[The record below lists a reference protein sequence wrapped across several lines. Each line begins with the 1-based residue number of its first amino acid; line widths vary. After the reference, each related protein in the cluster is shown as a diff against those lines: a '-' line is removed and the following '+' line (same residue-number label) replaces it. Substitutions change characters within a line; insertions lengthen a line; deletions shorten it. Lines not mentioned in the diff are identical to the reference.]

1 MPSKFLILGCTG
13 EVGSRLTNLLL
24 SQGFIVYG
32 ISGVRK
38 CAIVHPN
45 HSCTKLDLLKTKNLF
60 HEIKFKPEGVRISFS
75 WDISLMQ
82 LEEYEAIAL
91 QQKFDASVSRDDVF
105 GYITIDET
113 WAIEFTNPKELKDS
127 ASFEFRPEQ
136 AIIYVDEKR
145 VVIS

>member
-1 MPSKFLILGCTG
+1 METFFKTTKFD
-13 EVGSRLTNLLL
+13 V
-24 SQGFIVYG
+24 QVYG
-32 ISGVRK
+32 LTDYLNIGDVVYDCKVDKSR
-38 CAIVHPN
+38 AIFWSLELVSFGEGIN
-45 HSCTKLDLLKTKNLF
+45 
-60 HEIKFKPEGVRISFS
+60 EIKFKVEGVRISFS

-82 LEEYEAIAL
+82 LEEYEVMKL
-91 QQKFDASVSRDDVF
+91 QQKFDTSVSRDDIF
-105 GYITIDET
+105 GYVTIDET

>member
-1 MPSKFLILGCTG
+1 METFFKTTKFD
-13 EVGSRLTNLLL
+13 V
-24 SQGFIVYG
+24 QVYG
-32 ISGVRK
+32 LTDYLNIGDVVYDCKVDKSRAIFWSVDLISFGEG
-38 CAIVHPN
+38 IN
-45 HSCTKLDLLKTKNLF
+45 
-60 HEIKFKPEGVRISFS
+60 EIRFKVEGVRISFS

-82 LEEYEAIAL
+82 LEEYEVMKL
-91 QQKFDASVSRDDVF
+91 QQKFDTSVSRDDVF
-105 GYITIDET
+105 GYVTIDET

>member
-1 MPSKFLILGCTG
+1 MKIDFKTTKFD
-13 EVGSRLTNLLL
+13 V
-24 SQGFIVYG
+24 QVYG
-32 ISGVRK
+32 LTDYLNLDDVVYDCKVDKSR
-38 CAIVHPN
+38 AIFWSLELVSFGEGIN
-45 HSCTKLDLLKTKNLF
+45 
-60 HEIKFKPEGVRISFS
+60 EIKFKVEGVRISFS

-82 LEEYEAIAL
+82 LEEYEVMKL
-91 QQKFDASVSRDDVF
+91 QQKFDTSVSRDDIF
-105 GYITIDET
+105 GYVTIDET